1 MHLSQSN
8 NALKKAGDW
17 MSAAT
22 ILTSGAITVS
32 PKFTLELVVVRFCPK
47 QPPFLC
53 QTGPDLASLA
63 SDYDPV

>member
-1 MHLSQSN
+1 
-8 NALKKAGDW
+8 

-22 ILTSGAITVS
+22 ILASGAITVT
-32 PKFTLELVVVRFCPK
+32 PKFTLELVVVRFWPK

-53 QTGPDLASLA
+53 QTGPDLASLT